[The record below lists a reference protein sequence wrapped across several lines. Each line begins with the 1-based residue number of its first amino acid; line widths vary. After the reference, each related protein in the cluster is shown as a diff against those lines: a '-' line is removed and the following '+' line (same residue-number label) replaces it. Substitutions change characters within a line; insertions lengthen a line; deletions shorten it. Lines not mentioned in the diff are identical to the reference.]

1 MERRKF
7 VIGLGSLA
15 AGGAAA
21 TGTGAF
27 SQMNSGERNVEVQVE
42 DDANGFLGLVPAP
55 DDQSN
60 NHGHFAE
67 QVDDKLEINV
77 NGDNLTFPNGNGVNP
92 DSEYY
97 IDNVFEIQNYGP
109 NGSPATGEVKAWISQ
124 NTVSRVDF
132 YVGGDETTS
141 AESKSSVPNLSP
153 SATYKVG
160 MYIDAT
166 GLDSSDTIDG
176 EVVISAEDT
185 TGQT

>member
-1 MERRKF
+1 M
-7 VIGLGSLA
+7 
-15 AGGAAA
+15 
-21 TGTGAF
+21 T
-27 SQMNSGERNVEVQVE
+27 SGERNVQVQVE

-55 DDQSN
+55 DDVSN

-67 QVDDKLEINV
+67 QNGDKLEINV

-97 IDNVFEIQNYGP
+97 IDNVFEIQNLGP
-109 NGSPATGEVKAWISQ
+109 NGSPSTGEVTAWISQ

-132 YVGGDETTS
+132 YVGGDETVS
-141 AESKSSVPNLSP
+141 AESKSEVPNLSP
-153 SATYKVG
+153 SASYKIG

-166 GLDSSDTIDG
+166 DLDSSDTIDG

-185 TGQT
+185 TGQS

>member
-1 MERRKF
+1 M
-7 VIGLGSLA
+7 
-15 AGGAAA
+15 
-21 TGTGAF
+21 T
-27 SQMNSGERNVEVQVE
+27 SGERNVEVQVE
-42 DDANGFLGLVPAP
+42 DDADGFLGLVPAP
-55 DDQSN
+55 DDQPN

-77 NGDNLTFPNGNGVNP
+77 DGDNLTFPNGSGVNP

-109 NGSPATGEVKAWISQ
+109 NGNPSTGEIKAWISE
-124 NTVSRVDF
+124 NTVDRVGF

-166 GLDSSDTIDG
+166 DLDSSDTIDG
-176 EVVISAEDT
+176 EVVISAED
-185 TGQT
+185 QAN